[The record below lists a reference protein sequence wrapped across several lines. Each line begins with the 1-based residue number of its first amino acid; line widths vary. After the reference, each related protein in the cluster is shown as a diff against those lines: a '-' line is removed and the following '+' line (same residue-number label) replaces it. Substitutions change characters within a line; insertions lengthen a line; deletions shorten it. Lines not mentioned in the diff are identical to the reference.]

1 MPPHRRAY
9 VRKRELPWAANSPD
23 LPAWPTLLTP
33 LVANAFE
40 ELRVSV
46 SVALWTDQGPYPTWH
61 PFHVVPN
68 IASFE
73 YEHGV
78 EARRWRYN
86 HRTFAQVR
94 RERRLIRGEHAG
106 FYDVFVPLGEAHEVD
121 AVIVAGPF
129 VTTRPT
135 HAEVHDRWQ
144 WLTGS
149 QPKIADPSFSHYL
162 SMTLS
167 TLTLEGPLAGTFERF
182 MSCFARMV
190 VGAGSIDGLAQEAA
204 ALRTK
209 LTQAVFVERMWEE
222 TRSMV
227 DERTAGLWSTLSQLR
242 RLEFLGLDKPPQ
254 HAVAGLIV
262 GRPDDLGAIEDVL
275 RRDAFQRAAVTLAR
289 KSGDSVC
296 ARVGDHGVAFLVD
309 YQGSQARTRA
319 RLLDLGAR
327 ASTLA
332 RRLGLRLHVGIGQAL
347 DDASSLPAR
356 YRAALGA
363 AEEALSRGLAVVH
376 AEARPEPSIKH
387 LRDLRS
393 RLAESVG
400 ERPNLLSPRF
410 ERYIEAVLA
419 HCGYRLEPARAHLEA
434 GLERLAEPLLATGAL
449 DQRSFDDLYASVERA
464 AEDAP
469 TVTELVAPYR
479 RLVSDMESALQSSTA
494 ARQNRGTR
502 RALSFI
508 REHLSEPLR
517 LAQVARVAG
526 FAPGY
531 FSKLFKREEGV
542 TFEDHVRQVR
552 VARAKQMLTSTSLSV
567 ERVGKL
573 SGFAGRSHFQRVFK
587 EAVGST
593 PLVYRHSRRR

>member
-1 MPPHRRAY
+1 
-9 VRKRELPWAANSPD
+9 
-23 LPAWPTLLTP
+23 LLAP

-40 ELRVSV
+40 ELRISV
-46 SVALWTDQGPYPTWH
+46 SVALWTDLGPYPTWH

-86 HRTFAQVR
+86 HRTFSQVR
-94 RERRLIRGEHAG
+94 RERRAIRGEHAG
-106 FYDVFVPLGEAHEVD
+106 FHDLFVPLGDAREVN
-121 AVIVAGPF
+121 AVIVAGPYA
-129 VTTRPT
+129 TTRPT

-144 WLTGS
+144 SLTGS

-162 SMTLS
+162 SMTLG

-182 MSCFARMV
+182 MSCFARMA
-190 VGAGSIDGLAQEAA
+190 AGTGPVENLAQEAA
-204 ALRTK
+204 ALRGK
-209 LTQAVFVERMWEE
+209 LSQAVFMERMWEE

-227 DERTAGLWSTLSQLR
+227 DERTAGLWATLSQLR

-254 HAVAGLIV
+254 HAVAGLLV
-262 GRPDDLGAIEDVL
+262 GRPDELGAIEDVL
-275 RRDAFQRAAVTLAR
+275 RRDAFQRASVALAR

-309 YQGSQARTRA
+309 YQGSAARTRA

-332 RRLGLRLHVGIGQAL
+332 RRFGLRLHVGIGQQTDEVA
-347 DDASSLPAR
+347 SLPAR

-363 AEEALSRGLAVVH
+363 AEEALSRGLPVIQ
-376 AEARPEPSIKH
+376 AEARPEPAIKN
-387 LRDLRS
+387 LRALRA

-419 HCGYRLEPARAHLEA
+419 HCGYRLDPARAHLEA

-479 RLVSDMESALQSSTA
+479 RLVSDIESALQSSTA

-531 FSKLFKREEGV
+531 FSKLFKREEGI
-542 TFEDHVRQVR
+542 TFENHVRQIR

-593 PLVYRHSRRR
+593 PLAYRHTRRR

>member
-9 VRKRELPWAANSPD
+9 VRKRELPWAAIRPD
-23 LPAWPTLLTP
+23 LPAWPTLLAP

-40 ELRVSV
+40 EFRISV
-46 SVALWTDQGPYPTWH
+46 SVALWTDQGVYPTWH

-68 IASFE
+68 VSSFE

-86 HRTFAQVR
+86 HRVFAQVR
-94 RERRLIRGEHAG
+94 RERRSVLAEHAG
-106 FYDVFVPLGEAHEVD
+106 FHDLFVPLGDSGEVQ
-121 AVIVAGPF
+121 AVLVAGPF
-129 VTTRPT
+129 ATARPT
-135 HAEVHDRWQ
+135 HAEVDERWK
-144 WLTGS
+144 WLTDS
-149 QPKIADPSFSHYL
+149 HPKIADPSFSHYL

-167 TLTLEGPLAGTFERF
+167 TLTLEGPLVGTFERF
-182 MSCFARMV
+182 MTCFARMV
-190 VGAGSIDGLAQEAA
+190 AGNGAADSLAAEAV
-204 ALRTK
+204 ALRGK
-209 LTQAVFVERMWEE
+209 LAQAVFVERMWEE

-227 DERTAGLWSTLSQLR
+227 DERTAGLWATLSQLR

-254 HAVAGLIV
+254 HAVAGLLI
-262 GRPDDLGAIEDVL
+262 GRPDELGAVEDVL
-275 RRDAFQRAAVTLAR
+275 RREAFQRASVSLAR
-289 KSGDSVC
+289 KSGDAVC
-296 ARVGDHGVAFLVD
+296 GRIGDHGVAFLVD
-309 YQGSQARTRA
+309 YQRSATRTRA
-319 RLLDLGAR
+319 RLLELAGR

-332 RRLGLRLHVGIGQAL
+332 RRFGLRLHVGIAQQA
-347 DDASSLPAR
+347 DASSLPSR

-363 AEEALSRGLAVVH
+363 AEEALSRGVGVVH
-376 AEARPEPSIKH
+376 AEARREPSIKR
-387 LRDLRS
+387 LRELRGG
-393 RLAESVG
+393 LAESVG

-410 ERYIEAVLA
+410 ERYIEAVLV
-419 HCGYRLEPARAHLEA
+419 HCGYRLESTRAHIEA

-449 DQRSFDDLYASVERA
+449 DQRSFDDLYASVERE

-479 RLVSDMESALQSSTA
+479 RLVSDIESALQSSTS
-494 ARQNRGTR
+494 ARQNRSTR

-587 EAVGST
+587 ETVGAT

>member
-1 MPPHRRAY
+1 
-9 VRKRELPWAANSPD
+9 VRKHELPWAANPPD
-23 LPAWPTLLTP
+23 LPTWPTLLAP

-40 ELRVSV
+40 ELRISV
-46 SVALWTDQGPYPTWH
+46 SVALWTDQGLYPTWH

-86 HRTFAQVR
+86 HRTFSQVR
-94 RERRLIRGEHAG
+94 REHRPSRGEHAG
-106 FYDVFVPLGEAHEVD
+106 FYDLFVPLGD
-121 AVIVAGPF
+121 AKDVNAVVVAGPYA
-129 VTTRPT
+129 TTRPT
-135 HAEVHDRWQ
+135 YAEVHDRWQ
-144 WLTGS
+144 SLTGS

-182 MSCFARMV
+182 LTCFARMAASTGPV
-190 VGAGSIDGLAQEAA
+190 ESLAQEAA
-204 ALRTK
+204 ALRSK
-209 LTQAVFVERMWEE
+209 LSQAVFVERMWEE

-227 DERTAGLWSTLSQLR
+227 DERTAGLWATLSQLR
-242 RLEFLGLDKPPQ
+242 RLEFLGLEKPPQ
-254 HAVAGLIV
+254 HAVAGLLL
-262 GRPDDLGAIEDVL
+262 GRPDELGAIEDVL
-275 RRDAFQRAAVTLAR
+275 RRDAFQRASVVLAR

-309 YQGSQARTRA
+309 YQGSAARVRA

-332 RRLGLRLHVGIGQAL
+332 RRFGLRLHVGIAQQT
-347 DDASSLPAR
+347 DDVASMPAR
-356 YRAALGA
+356 YRSALGA
-363 AEEALSRGLAVVH
+363 AEEALSRGLPVVH
-376 AEARPEPSIKH
+376 AESRPEPAIKN
-387 LRDLRS
+387 LRS
-393 RLAESVG
+393 LRARLAESVG
-400 ERPNLLSPRF
+400 DRPNLLSPRF
-410 ERYIEAVLA
+410 ERYIEAVLV
-419 HCGYRLEPARAHLEA
+419 HCGYRLDPARAHLEA

-449 DQRSFDDLYASVERA
+449 DQRSFDDLYASVERE

-479 RLVSDMESALQSSTA
+479 RLVSDIESALQSSTA

-531 FSKLFKREEGV
+531 FSKLFKREEGI
-542 TFEDHVRQVR
+542 TFEDHVRQIR

-593 PLVYRHSRRR
+593 PLAYRHTRRR